1 MLPADSVTMTPR
13 ERVLAALSHRQPDR
27 TPRDLGGT
35 TTTGINVVA
44 YRNLVSHLG
53 LDRAEG
59 VTFLNE
65 RARLANISAA
75 VLARFGSDTR
85 PVMPGSA
92 YTVGQANPDGTFT
105 DGYGIVRGLPDE
117 RGHYY
122 VVTAPLVGEIS
133 RDDIAAAS
141 RRWPDPDDPAQTA
154 GVAETA
160 CRLHRDTGYAVI
172 LNLPLGSIH
181 QAQWLRGFDN
191 WLADLVLDPQLS
203 IYLLDLLFERWLE
216 MTRRLLAV
224 AGRDVDVL
232 FYGEDVAFHTGPMVS
247 PRTYEKIIHP
257 YQRRV
262 FEALHSLS
270 DAKILYHCCGSMA
283 WQINDLIEMGVDALN
298 PVQVSSAGM
307 DDTASLKRRFGDRI
321 TFWGGIDTGHVL
333 PCGTPQDVRDEVCRR
348 IGDLGSGGGYVLAAV
363 HNLQADVSP
372 ENICALWDA
381 ADG

>member
-1 MLPADSVTMTPR
+1 MTSR
-13 ERVLAALSHRQPDR
+13 ERVLTALAHRQPDR

-35 TTTGINVVA
+35 TATGINIVA
-44 YRNLVSHLG
+44 YRNLITYLG
-53 LDRAEG
+53 SGRAEE
-59 VTFLNE
+59 VTFINE
-65 RARLANISAA
+65 RARLANISDA

-92 YTVGQANPDGTFT
+92 YAVGPANPDGTFT
-105 DGYGIVRGLPDE
+105 DGYGVVRGLPDE

-122 VVTAPLVGEIS
+122 VVTAPLAGEIS
-133 RDDIAAAS
+133 RGDIAAAAHH
-141 RRWPDPDDPAQTA
+141 WPDPDDPVHAA

-160 CRLHRDTGYAVI
+160 CHLHRDTSYAVI
-172 LNLPLGSIH
+172 LNLPLGSVH

-224 AGRDVDVL
+224 AGRNVDVL
-232 FYGEDVAFHTGPMVS
+232 FYGEDLALHTGPMCS

-270 DAKILYHCCGSMA
+270 DARILYHNCGSVV

-321 TFWGGIDTGHVL
+321 AFWGGVDTGHVL
-333 PCGTPQDVRDEVCRR
+333 PYGAPQDVHDEVRRR
-348 IGDLGSGGGYVLAAV
+348 IGDLGPGGGYVLAAV
-363 HNLQADVSP
+363 HNLQADVPP